1 MTKSVVKQENIVEK
15 KESAVPV
22 EPSLSQFSVYG
33 ITPPSEFALY
43 GTGSKELYESEV
55 ERVTAELR
63 RMVFNDENVCRT
75 SEALPIVEKS
85 AQNKAEKKAK
95 NCNGFAIWAIIASIL
110 LIALYI
116 VGKYVTSPISSLAD
130 LFYVAS
136 GKSGLGV
143 IFDFI
148 NTFLK
153 GSNIDIWVM
162 VTQIAVL
169 LVALL
174 SIIILISSLVIVRRK
189 GLGKAMKAAAVI
201 NFIFAVVV
209 GVGTFASKQSLAV
222 GYYIVFGLTFLTMVF
237 ALVTKGLKNNK
248 NI

>member
-63 RMVFNDENVCRT
+63 RMVFNDENVCKVA
-75 SEALPIVEKS
+75 EEKQTVKKTAS
-85 AQNKAEKKAK
+85 KKEKKS
-95 NCNGFAIWAIIASIL
+95 NGFAIWAIIASIL

-116 VGKYVTSPISSLAD
+116 VGKYVTSPISSIAD

-169 LVALL
+169 LVALM

-189 GLGKAMKAAAVI
+189 GLGKAMKAAAFI
-201 NFIFAVVV
+201 NFIFAVVI
-209 GVGTFASKQSLAV
+209 GVGTFASKQSLAI
-222 GYYIVFGLTFLTMVF
+222 GYYIVFGLTFLTMIF
-237 ALVTKGLKNNK
+237 ALVTKGLKKNK

>member
-63 RMVFNDENVCRT
+63 RMVFNDENVCKVAEEKQT
-75 SEALPIVEKS
+75 VKS
-85 AQNKAEKKAK
+85 ASKKEKK
-95 NCNGFAIWAIIASIL
+95 CNGFAIWAIIASIL

-116 VGKYVTSPISSLAD
+116 VGKYVTSPISSIAD

-169 LVALL
+169 LVALM
-174 SIIILISSLVIVRRK
+174 SIIILISSMVIVRRK
-189 GLGKAMKAAAVI
+189 GLGKAMKAAAFI
-201 NFIFAVVV
+201 NFIFAVVI
-209 GVGTFASKQSLAV
+209 GVGTFASKQSLAI
-222 GYYIVFGLTFLTMVF
+222 GYYIVFGLTFLTMIF
-237 ALVTKGLKNNK
+237 ALVTKGLKKNK